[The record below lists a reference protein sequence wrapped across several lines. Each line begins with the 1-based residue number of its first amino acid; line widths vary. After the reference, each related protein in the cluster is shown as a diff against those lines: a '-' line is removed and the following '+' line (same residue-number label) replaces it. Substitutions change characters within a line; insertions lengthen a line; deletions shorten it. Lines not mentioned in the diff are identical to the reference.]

1 MKFLEMLQTR
11 FGRIKIEA
19 EDIFYHPINSDKD
32 AYDCSRRSDDL
43 VRHIDEVSKEVG
55 NDVGNWNGNLMA
67 RNVLYGIKVGTGD
80 LRDRLTRH
88 MSRARDPWVSP
99 KAKCG
104 KAQAVLRRDQCGGV
118 HRVEEVHHTLP
129 QGLALL

>member
-43 VRHIDEVSKEVG
+43 VRRINEVYKEVV
-55 NDVGNWNGNLMA
+55 DDIGNWSAGHPGRMI
-67 RNVLYGIKVGTGD
+67 LYGLKADTCD
-80 LRDRLTRH
+80 LEDMLTQH
-88 MSRARDPWVSP
+88 V
-99 KAKCG
+99 
-104 KAQAVLRRDQCGGV
+104 
-118 HRVEEVHHTLP
+118 
-129 QGLALL
+129 